1 MKTLK
6 RRRGFTLVEL
16 LVVIAIIG
24 ILIAML
30 LPAVQAV
37 RESARRIT
45 CANQLR
51 QLALAYHLHHDTQN
65 AFPSGGWGFNW
76 VGDADAGLG
85 PTQPGSWAFSLLPY
99 VEQGNLFDSVT
110 DGDRS
115 TITQQQMELAA
126 AACQTPLEGYFCPS
140 RRSAVN
146 RPRLWRDPAV
156 GYAYNATD
164 VETEARSD
172 YAANAGDVVIKW
184 SAGPTP
190 EEGLQGQG
198 FVNNAN
204 NSTGITFQRSTIGF
218 GAITDGTSNTI
229 LIGEKHLLTE
239 NYENG
244 EDCGD
249 DMSYLCGDDF
259 DMQRWTVN
267 PPLSDGQDG
276 GSGDINHT
284 TFGSAHNGGA
294 NMANA
299 DASTR
304 YVTFDVDPVVFRNQG
319 NRRDGNVTTE

>member
-1 MKTLK
+1 MKTSK
-6 RRRGFTLVEL
+6 RPQGFTLVEL

-24 ILIAML
+24 ILIGML

-37 RESARRIT
+37 RESARRIS

-85 PTQPGSWAFSLLPY
+85 PTQPGSWAFSLLPF

-115 TITQQQMELAA
+115 TITQQQMDLAA

-140 RRSAVN
+140 RRSAIN
-146 RPRLWRDPAV
+146 RPRLWRDPDV
-156 GYAYNATD
+156 GYAHNASD
-164 VETEARSD
+164 VDTEARSD

-198 FVNNAN
+198 FVNNVN

-218 GAITDGTSNTI
+218 AAITDGTSNTVM
-229 LIGEKHLLTE
+229 IGEKHLFDE

-244 EDCGD
+244 RDTGD

-259 DMQRWTVN
+259 DMQRWTN
-267 PPLSDGQDG
+267 LPPIPDSEVGSDDR
-276 GSGDINHT
+276 SVT
-284 TFGSAHNGGA
+284 SFGSAHNGGL
-294 NMANA
+294 NMANV

-304 YVTFDVDPVVFRNQG
+304 FVSFDVDEVVYQNQG
-319 NRRDGNVTTE
+319 NRSDGTVTAQ

>member
-1 MKTLK
+1 MKTSK
-6 RRRGFTLVEL
+6 RPQGFTLVEL

-24 ILIAML
+24 ILIGML

-37 RESARRIT
+37 REAARRIS

-85 PTQPGSWAFSLLPY
+85 PTQPGSWAFSLLPF

-110 DGDRS
+110 DGDRL
-115 TITQQQMELAA
+115 TITQQQMDLAA

-140 RRSAVN
+140 RRSAIN
-146 RPRLWRDPAV
+146 RPRLWRDPDV
-156 GYAYNATD
+156 GYAHNASD
-164 VETEARSD
+164 VDTEARSD

-198 FVNNAN
+198 FINNVNN

-218 GAITDGTSNTI
+218 AAITDGTSNTVM
-229 LIGEKHLLTE
+229 IGEKHLFDE

-244 EDCGD
+244 RDSGD

-259 DMQRWTVN
+259 DMQRWTN
-267 PPLSDGQDG
+267 LPPLPDSDV
-276 GSGDINHT
+276 GSGDRSVT
-284 TFGSAHNGGA
+284 SFGSAHNGGL
-294 NMANA
+294 NMANV

-304 YVTFDVDPVVFRNQG
+304 FVSFDVDEVVYQNQG
-319 NRRDGNVTTE
+319 NRSDGTVTAQ

>member
-1 MKTLK
+1 MKTSK
-6 RRRGFTLVEL
+6 RPQGFTLVEL

-24 ILIAML
+24 ILIGML
-30 LPAVQAV
+30 LPAVQSV
-37 RESARRIT
+37 RESARRIS

-85 PTQPGSWAFSLLPY
+85 PTQPGSWAFSLLPF

-115 TITQQQMELAA
+115 TITQQQMDLAA

-140 RRSAVN
+140 RRSAIN
-146 RPRLWRDPAV
+146 RPRLWKDPDV
-156 GYAYNATD
+156 GYAHNASD
-164 VETEARSD
+164 VDTEARSD

-190 EEGLQGQG
+190 EEGLQGRG
-198 FVNNAN
+198 FINNVN

-218 GAITDGTSNTI
+218 AAITDGTSNTVM
-229 LIGEKHLLTE
+229 IGEKHLFDE

-244 EDCGD
+244 LDPGD
-249 DMSYLCGDDF
+249 DMSFLCGDDF
-259 DMQRWTVN
+259 DMQRWTN
-267 PPLSDGQDG
+267 LPPLPDSDV
-276 GSGDINHT
+276 GSGDRRVT
-284 TFGSAHNGGA
+284 SFGSTHNGGL
-294 NMANA
+294 NMANV

-304 YVTFDVDPVVFRNQG
+304 FVSFDVDEVVYQNQG
-319 NRRDGNVTTE
+319 NRSDGTVTAQ

>member
-1 MKTLK
+1 MNSLK

-37 RESARRIT
+37 RETARRIT
-45 CANQLR
+45 CANQVR

-76 VGDADAGLG
+76 VGDADAGFG

-99 VEQGNLFDSVT
+99 VEQGNLYDSVQ
-110 DGDRS
+110 DGDRF
-115 TITQQQMELAA
+115 TITQQQMDFAA
-126 AACQTPLEGYFCPS
+126 TACQTPLGGYFCPS
-140 RRSAVN
+140 RRSPVN
-146 RPRLWRDPAV
+146 RPRLWRDPSV

-164 VETEARSD
+164 VDEEARSD
-172 YAANAGDVVIKW
+172 YAANAGDNVIKW

-190 EEGLQGQG
+190 ERGLQGEG
-198 FVNNAN
+198 FINME
-204 NSTGITFQRSTIGF
+204 NSTGVTFQRSTIGF
-218 GAITDGTSNTI
+218 AAITDGTSNTVM
-229 LIGEKHLLTE
+229 IGEKHLFDE

-244 EDCGD
+244 RDLGD

-259 DMQRWTVN
+259 DMQRWTN
-267 PPLSDGQDG
+267 LPPIPDSDM
-276 GSGDINHT
+276 GSGDRMVT
-284 TFGSAHNGGA
+284 SFGSAHNGGA
-294 NMANA
+294 NMANV

-304 YVTFDVDPVVFRNQG
+304 FVSFDVDEVVYQNQG
-319 NRRDGNVTTE
+319 NRRDGFVTSE

>member
-1 MKTLK
+1 MKTSK
-6 RRRGFTLVEL
+6 RPQGFTLVEL

-24 ILIAML
+24 ILIGML

-37 RESARRIT
+37 RESARRIS

-85 PTQPGSWAFSLLPY
+85 PTQPGSWAFSLLPF

-115 TITQQQMELAA
+115 TITQQQMDLAA

-140 RRSAVN
+140 RRSAIN

-156 GYAYNATD
+156 GYAHNASD
-164 VETEARSD
+164 VDTEARSD

-198 FVNNAN
+198 FINNVKN

-218 GAITDGTSNTI
+218 AAITDGTSNTVM
-229 LIGEKHLLTE
+229 IGEKHLFDE

-244 EDCGD
+244 RDTGD

-259 DMQRWTVN
+259 DMQRWTN
-267 PPLSDGQDG
+267 LPPIPDSEVGSDDR
-276 GSGDINHT
+276 SVT
-284 TFGSAHNGGA
+284 SFGSAHNGGL
-294 NMANA
+294 NMANV

-304 YVTFDVDPVVFRNQG
+304 FVSFDVDEVVYQNQG
-319 NRRDGNVTTE
+319 NRSDGTVTAQ

>member
-1 MKTLK
+1 MKTSK
-6 RRRGFTLVEL
+6 RPQGFTLVEL

-24 ILIAML
+24 ILIGML
-30 LPAVQAV
+30 LPAVQSV
-37 RESARRIT
+37 REAARRIS

-85 PTQPGSWAFSLLPY
+85 PTQPGSWAFSLLPF

-115 TITQQQMELAA
+115 TITQQQMDLAA

-140 RRSAVN
+140 RRSAIN
-146 RPRLWRDPAV
+146 RPRLWRDPDV
-156 GYAYNATD
+156 GYAHNASD
-164 VETEARSD
+164 VDTEARSD

-198 FVNNAN
+198 FINNVN

-218 GAITDGTSNTI
+218 AAITDGTSNTVM
-229 LIGEKHLLTE
+229 IGEKHLFDE

-244 EDCGD
+244 RDTGD

-259 DMQRWTVN
+259 DMQRWTN
-267 PPLSDGQDG
+267 LPPIPDSEVGSDDRTVT
-276 GSGDINHT
+276 S
-284 TFGSAHNGGA
+284 FGSAHNGGL
-294 NMANA
+294 NMANV

-304 YVTFDVDPVVFRNQG
+304 FVSFDVDEVVYQNQG
-319 NRRDGNVTTE
+319 NRSDGTVTAQ

>member
-1 MKTLK
+1 MKTSK
-6 RRRGFTLVEL
+6 RPQGFTLVEL

-24 ILIAML
+24 ILIGML

-37 RESARRIT
+37 RESARRIS

-85 PTQPGSWAFSLLPY
+85 PTQPGSWAFSLLPF

-115 TITQQQMELAA
+115 TITQQQMDLAA

-140 RRSAVN
+140 RRSAIN
-146 RPRLWRDPAV
+146 RPRLWRDPDA
-156 GYAYNATD
+156 GYAHNASD
-164 VETEARSD
+164 VDTEARSD

-198 FVNNAN
+198 FVNNVN

-218 GAITDGTSNTI
+218 AAITDGTSNTVM
-229 LIGEKHLLTE
+229 IGEKHLFDE

-244 EDCGD
+244 RDTGD

-259 DMQRWTVN
+259 DMQRWTN
-267 PPLSDGQDG
+267 LPPIPDSEVGSDDR
-276 GSGDINHT
+276 SVT
-284 TFGSAHNGGA
+284 SFGSAHNGGL
-294 NMANA
+294 NMANV

-304 YVTFDVDPVVFRNQG
+304 FVSFDVDEVVYQNQG
-319 NRRDGNVTTE
+319 NRSDGTVTAQ